1 MSNHSVVMTFPKSK
15 WLEYGQHCVP
25 SFDKNWPSDVQAYV
39 YLEGEGNIPYTATP
53 RVNYID
59 YNQISAPIEA
69 FEQRNA
75 HKGIG
80 DLSTTGDIGVQAAKF
95 ARKVFAQLDQ
105 LRNPKTRF
113 VWYLDA
119 DCKTLAPL
127 TEQFLNSIANKGQY
141 ISYIDRPMKYTETGM
156 MVWDTQHPKHK
167 EWCDRYEECYTE
179 DKIFQYDAWHDCIAF
194 DHATRPMLHYGLITM
209 FDLGFGMWKQTNH
222 PLVAGPLGKYF
233 DHMKGKR
240 KMVGVSK
247 ERIRFHGK

>member
-15 WLEYGQHCVP
+15 WIEYGQHCVP

-39 YLEGEGNIPYTATP
+39 YLEGEGQMPYVATS

-59 YNQISAPIEA
+59 YTEISAPIEA

-75 HKGIG
+75 HKGIS

-105 LRNPKTRF
+105 LKNPKTRF

-119 DCKTLAPL
+119 DCKTLVPL
-127 TEQFLNSIANKGQY
+127 SEQFLESIANQGQY
-141 ISYIDRPMKYTETGM
+141 ASYIDRPMKYTETGM
-156 MVWDTQHPKHK
+156 MVWDTQHPAHK
-167 EWCDRYEECYTE
+167 EWCERYEECYTE
-179 DKIFQYDAWHDCIAF
+179 DKIFNYDAWHDCIAF
-194 DHATRPMLHYGLITM
+194 DHATRPMLKSGKFKM
-209 FDLGFGMWKQTNH
+209 FDLGFSMWKQTNH

-233 DHMKGKR
+233 DHMKGNR
-240 KMVGVSK
+240 KIVGVSK
-247 ERIRFHGK
+247 ERLRFHGK

>member
-15 WLEYGQHCVP
+15 WIEYGQHCVP

-39 YLEGEGNIPYTATP
+39 YLEGEGQMPYVATS

-59 YNQISAPIEA
+59 YTEISAPIEA

-75 HKGIG
+75 HKGIS

-105 LRNPKTRF
+105 LKNPKTRF

-119 DCKTLAPL
+119 DCKTLVPL
-127 TEQFLNSIANKGQY
+127 SEQFLDSIANQGQY
-141 ISYIDRPMKYTETGM
+141 ASYIDRPMKYTETGM
-156 MVWDTQHPKHK
+156 MIWDTQHPAHK
-167 EWCDRYEECYTE
+167 EWCERYEECYTE
-179 DKIFQYDAWHDCIAF
+179 DKIFNYDAWHDCIAF
-194 DHATRPMLHYGLITM
+194 DHATRPMLKDGKFKM

-233 DHMKGKR
+233 DHMKGNR
-240 KMVGVSK
+240 KIVGVSK
-247 ERIRFHGK
+247 ERLRFHGK